1 MLETRDTILVV
12 ILITVLG
19 YYLQSGPKIG
29 NFLSSSHVETFAND
43 GIVVVDN
50 LFTPDELEDVSK
62 ELMWRVDNRLADV
75 RAEDLLNLHHND
87 SYIMGKTHFVSQISQ
102 IYVTPIQALAS
113 HPASVSAASQLLSS
127 SRLRLF
133 STRILCKL
141 PGQSIEIPWHQ
152 VSRKWNYYH
161 VDRMPW
167 PQDSAYWPLWPM
179 RVATLW
185 LALDDVTE
193 ENGAM
198 EMFRFSDVPQTRNQ
212 NLNVTMVEET
222 GADFFIKIDQDVLD
236 SLPSEKSVKM
246 TLSRGQAEF
255 HDAYILHRSLQ
266 NRSSRQRFEIFAS

>member
-1 MLETRDTILVV
+1 
-12 ILITVLG
+12 
-19 YYLQSGPKIG
+19 
-29 NFLSSSHVETFAND
+29 
-43 GIVVVDN
+43 
-50 LFTPDELEDVSK
+50 
-62 ELMWRVDNRLADV
+62 
-75 RAEDLLNLHHND
+75 
-87 SYIMGKTHFVSQISQ
+87 
-102 IYVTPIQALAS
+102 
-113 HPASVSAASQLLSS
+113 
-127 SRLRLF
+127 
-133 STRILCKL
+133 
-141 PGQSIEIPWHQ
+141 
-152 VSRKWNYYH
+152 
-161 VDRMPW
+161 
-167 PQDSAYWPLWPM
+167 M

-266 NRSSRQRFEIFAS
+266 NRSSRQRFDIFVS